1 MIGEA
6 TTIELSTTGIDGDNF
21 DVFSSLRDGA
31 DGEDFSSGI
40 SEAVA
45 NDASQLDLV
54 AVAGGEAELDVAI
67 SDNDT
72 KEDCTPIDP
81 EFCRNFGSAACF
93 GCVNLGLCQ
102 DRQAAMMANKDNP
115 QSEEQLST
123 LEQLLREDEAP
134 GEIVWAQ
141 VAPETDEA
149 GDLSQIEG
157 ISEVASPGVVEV
169 VLDRED
175 ISEEYSYPKKQKS
188 NIHDKEDVKV
198 AETTIEVV
206 KDAGVDDY
214 AARPQAT
221 NPVLDELAEMSEQ
234 LTPEDTVV
242 LPMSMA
248 VETEPV
254 GPAIKDV
261 KKVKDDFA
269 DTVASDI
276 KASPQIEVKEP
287 KSAETVKLVDNSL
300 PTSPVEAP
308 PRETSLDNTTVDNT
322 GDYDNSYH
330 MVSEPEEKSALP
342 AAEQEPIIQM
352 SDAPVNMLAEEVK
365 YETPAKELVA
375 VEAPMPA
382 KKQPDQPMVMMSPI
396 QDYVKYGEEAPSVSE
411 EPAVDHNPTR
421 PAVVDAPAV
430 YEAVKVVPRDDVVTE
445 REVMDVKPSVATA
458 GNEDELQ
465 IELPQDGNQEAAVDQ
480 TIYETQL
487 SPVEQRD
494 DAVIEERSC
503 GEDEV
508 WAEEDAVFFVEQSSV
523 AEPEAPLTKAV
534 TAGLLT
540 EAMIMT
546 GEEIDE
552 SEVFMADEVE
562 IEPIEPLDN
571 LQVVSVPEI
580 IKDDYEPV
588 EQFVVPVPPTTKS
601 VPTVELKE
609 ALAQAL
615 EKDGLPRE
623 KPADVIMTTS
633 GENNLWCDDEIKTV
647 VINIGDVRP
656 DVELPL
662 ERLEEPVSDEELTEP
677 AELELYELDEP
688 DGLVTDA
695 ASDEYN
701 YSSYSSEVSVADEDS
716 LIIKNY
722 PSLGL
727 WMDDSRLNPEDS
739 KTPTTGSASVVSWL
753 TKLVGVVAVYVVYSG
768 RENHLSLG

>member
-1 MIGEA
+1 MIGA
-6 TTIELSTTGIDGDNF
+6 TTTVELSPTGIDGDGF

-31 DGEDFSSGI
+31 DGEKFASGI
-40 SEAVA
+40 GEVVA
-45 NDASQLDLV
+45 DGAGQFDLV

-81 EFCRNFGSAACF
+81 ESCRNFGSAACF

-102 DRQAAMMANKDNP
+102 DRQAAMIANKDNP
-115 QSEEQLST
+115 QPEEQLST

-149 GDLSQIEG
+149 GDLSQIEEV
-157 ISEVASPGVVEV
+157 SEVASPGVVEV
-169 VLDRED
+169 VLDCED
-175 ISEEYSYPKKQKS
+175 ISEEYSYPKEQKS
-188 NIHDKEDVKV
+188 NIHDEEDVKIADV
-198 AETTIEVV
+198 DVETV
-206 KDAGVDDY
+206 KNMEIDNRMVEL
-214 AARPQAT
+214 QAT
-221 NPVLDELAEMSEQ
+221 NPGLDEPAEISKQ
-234 LTPEDTVV
+234 STPEDEVV
-242 LPMSMA
+242 LPTSIRIEVDPVVPI
-248 VETEPV
+248 VED
-254 GPAIKDV
+254 A
-261 KKVKDDFA
+261 KKVNDDFA
-269 DTVASDI
+269 NMVVSDVQ
-276 KASPQIEVKEP
+276 ASPQIEVKEP
-287 KSAETVKLVDNSL
+287 KLVKVVDTADSL
-300 PTSPVEAP
+300 SPVSPVEVP
-308 PRETSLDNTTVDNT
+308 SREMLSHNTTADDT
-322 GDYDNSYH
+322 GDYNNSH
-330 MVSEPEEKSALP
+330 DTVSEVEEKSALP
-342 AAEQEPIIQM
+342 AIEQELSTQ
-352 SDAPVNMLAEEVK
+352 APEPSADRQTEDVK
-365 YETPAKELVA
+365 RETPAKEVVA
-375 VEAPMPA
+375 VEAPMP
-382 KKQPDQPMVMMSPI
+382 
-396 QDYVKYGEEAPSVSE
+396 
-411 EPAVDHNPTR
+411 VDVP
-421 PAVVDAPAV
+421 VVH
-430 YEAVKVVPRDDVVTE
+430 EAVEVVPTENAAIEPEALTPIVPVETVV
-445 REVMDVKPSVATA
+445 
-458 GNEDELQ
+458 NEDEFWTDP
-465 IELPQDGNQEAAVDQ
+465 PQDGNQEAAVDQ

>member
-1 MIGEA
+1 MIGEV
-6 TTIELSTTGIDGDNF
+6 TTVGLSSTGIDGDNF

-31 DGEDFSSGI
+31 EGEEFSSGVD
-40 SEAVA
+40 EVVA
-45 NDASQLDLV
+45 DGAGQFDLV

-102 DRQAAMMANKDNP
+102 DRQAAMMEKNNNFQPED
-115 QSEEQLST
+115 QLST

-157 ISEVASPGVVEV
+157 VSEVVNPEVVEV
-169 VLDRED
+169 VLDGED
-175 ISEEYSYPKKQKS
+175 AADEVGYPKEQKS
-188 NIHDKEDVKV
+188 NIHDEEDGKIADVDVETVKNMEIDNRMV
-198 AETTIEVV
+198 ES
-206 KDAGVDDY
+206 
-214 AARPQAT
+214 QAT
-221 NPVLDELAEMSEQ
+221 DPGLDEPAEMSEQ

-242 LPMSMA
+242 LPRSMA
-248 VETEPV
+248 VEAEPV
-254 GPAIKDV
+254 APAVKDV
-261 KKVKDDFA
+261 NKVSDDFA

-287 KSAETVKLVDNSL
+287 KLVEVADTTDSL
-300 PTSPVEAP
+300 LPVSPVEVP
-308 PRETSLDNTTVDNT
+308 SRETLPHTTIADDT
-322 GDYDNSYH
+322 GDDDNSYRI
-330 MVSEPEEKSALP
+330 VSEPEEKSVLP

-382 KKQPDQPMVMMSPI
+382 KKQPDQPMVMTSSI
-396 QDYVKYGEEAPSVSE
+396 QDYVEYGEEVSLVSE
-411 EPAVDHNPTR
+411 ESAVDHNPTQ

-465 IELPQDGNQEAAVDQ
+465 IELPRDSNQEAAVDQ
-480 TIYETQL
+480 TVYETQT
-487 SPVEQRD
+487 SPVERFD

-503 GEDEV
+503 GDDEV
-508 WAEEDAVFFVEQSSV
+508 WAEEDVVFFVEQPSV
-523 AEPEAPLTKAV
+523 VEPEAPLTKVV
-534 TAGLLT
+534 TTEPLT
-540 EAMIMT
+540 EATIVAS
-546 GEEIDE
+546 EEIDE
-552 SEVFMADEVE
+552 PEVFVADEVE
-562 IEPIEPLDN
+562 STEPLDN
-571 LQVVSVPEI
+571 LQVASVSEI
-580 IKDDYEPV
+580 TKDDHEPV

-623 KPADVIMTTS
+623 KQDNVITTTPEGNGLWLGGDEPEATAMDGSDAEQS
-633 GENNLWCDDEIKTV
+633 GDLSEEQEVPV
-647 VINIGDVRP
+647 VIDRVAE
-656 DVELPL
+656 VTETELS
-662 ERLEEPVSDEELTEP
+662 EQD
-677 AELELYELDEP
+677 D
-688 DGLVTDA
+688 LVTDDVA
-695 ASDEYN
+695 DGYG
-701 YSSYSSEVSVADEDS
+701 YDSEVNAADDL
-716 LIIKNY
+716 LIVKHH

-727 WMDDSRLNPEDS
+727 WMDDSRLNPEDNRN
-739 KTPTTGSASVVSWL
+739 PATGSASVVSWL
-753 TKLVGVVAVYVVYSG
+753 TKLVGVVAVYVVYN
-768 RENHLSLG
+768 RRDNRVIYN